1 MTNRI
6 EQKFALAASEK
17 RGTLG
22 VFVSAG
28 DPDQATSEAILDALV
43 ESGVDF
49 IELGMPFS
57 DPMADGPAIQAAS
70 LRAIEAGMTLTKT
83 LEMAR
88 AFRQR
93 HPDTPLILMGYFNPI
108 YIYGRDKFL
117 AEATDAGVDGL
128 IIVDLPPEEDGELCD
143 PAIEAGLS
151 FIRLVTPTTYGDR
164 LRLVLQKAGG
174 FVYYVAVAGITGTK
188 SAAAD
193 TISAAITRIRAETDL
208 PVVTGFGIRTA
219 DQAAEAAQLGDG
231 AVVGSAV
238 VDIIAKGAETGETG
252 NALAKKVGAFT
263 GELAKAIAKASN

>member
-1 MTNRI
+1 M
-6 EQKFALAASEK
+6 
-17 RGTLG
+17 
-22 VFVSAG
+22 
-28 DPDQATSEAILDALV
+28 
-43 ESGVDF
+43 
-49 IELGMPFS
+49 
-57 DPMADGPAIQAAS
+57 
-70 LRAIEAGMTLTKT
+70 
-83 LEMAR
+83 
-88 AFRQR
+88 
-93 HPDTPLILMGYFNPI
+93 
-108 YIYGRDKFL
+108 
-117 AEATDAGVDGL
+117 
-128 IIVDLPPEEDGELCD
+128 
-143 PAIEAGLS
+143 S

-252 NALAKKVGAFT
+252 DALAKKVGAFT